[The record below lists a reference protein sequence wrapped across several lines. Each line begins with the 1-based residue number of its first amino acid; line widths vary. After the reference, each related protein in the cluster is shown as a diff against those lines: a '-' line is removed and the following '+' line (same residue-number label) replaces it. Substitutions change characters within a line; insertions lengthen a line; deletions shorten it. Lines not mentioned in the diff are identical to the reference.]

1 MFYQTFQCYL
11 KRLELTAQFQ
21 PPACVAPS
29 AGYPELSRTVLHV
42 HRYYILNA
50 LSAQLRAFTQLF
62 YSECSKAASPESGI
76 QIADHWSVVGISF
89 LSIPDTL
96 SYYSVRNRFTLR
108 SYPGTVSW

>member
-1 MFYQTFQCYL
+1 MPRATNIYL
-11 KRLELTAQFQ
+11 CHIVQPRVKSLIKHFSVIQINRLELTAHLHFQ

-62 YSECSKAASPESGI
+62 YSECTKAASPESGI
-76 QIADHWSVVGISF
+76 
-89 LSIPDTL
+89 
-96 SYYSVRNRFTLR
+96 
-108 SYPGTVSW
+108 